1 MLKFDTES
9 TICSIA
15 TGPVGAPR
23 GAIRITGPD
32 AISVAKRVFGD
43 FNTPKSPRR
52 IVSRIELDRLGPIET
67 ALFVWPDSK
76 SYTGQPSVEIHCL
89 GAPII
94 LQSIQRRLLDAGA
107 ALAQPGEFTLRAFL
121 SGKLDLTQC
130 EAVLGVIHATNERSL
145 NVALKQLSGGLATPL
160 KTVRTIL
167 ITLLADI
174 EAGLDFVDEDIS
186 FISDAEVQSRL
197 SEASQLVSQIL
208 AQITSRAGQQ
218 HHLQVV
224 IAGPPNAGKSSLLN
238 ALAQDQL
245 AIVSPEPGTTRDFV
259 RCRLQ
264 ADGVPYDLLDTAG
277 MESVTDESPRGIA
290 QFFTQEQIDQ
300 ADLILLCNSCD
311 ENSIDQTSQ
320 EDQELGKA
328 GELAGQMQETPQP
341 ETWRITTK
349 IDLGES
355 TNSQHI
361 VAPKH
366 FAISTKTG
374 EGLADLQVAIQLW
387 VCERNQQFID
397 ALPMT
402 AERCH
407 DALKNA
413 TLALEEALR
422 ASQTGTGE
430 EIVAGEIRLA
440 LDEIG
445 QVAGVV
451 YTDDIL
457 DVLFSRFCIGK

>member
-1 MLKFDTES
+1 MLKFDTET
-9 TICSIA
+9 TICAVA

-32 AISVAKRVFGD
+32 AVGVAKRVFGD
-43 FNTPKSPRR
+43 FNTPKFPRR
-52 IVSRIELDRLGPIET
+52 IASSIVLDRLGEIDA

-94 LQSIQRRLLDAGA
+94 LQLIQRKLLEAGA
-107 ALAQPGEFTLRAFL
+107 LLAQPGEFTLRAFL
-121 SGKLDLTQC
+121 AGKLDLTQC

-186 FISDAEVQSRL
+186 FISNNEIHNRL
-197 SEASQLVSQIL
+197 TEANELVSQIL
-208 AQITSRAGQQ
+208 KQISSRSGQQ
-218 HHLQVV
+218 HHFQVV

-238 ALAQDQL
+238 ALAQDSV

-259 RCRLQ
+259 RCRMEI
-264 ADGVPYDLLDTAG
+264 DNIPFDLLDTAG
-277 MESVTDESPRGIA
+277 LESINDSSPRALA
-290 QFFTQEQIDQ
+290 QSFTKEQIEQ
-300 ADLILLCNSCD
+300 ADLILLCDSYETLAEQSQPNL
-311 ENSIDQTSQ
+311 NDQTLSIQ
-320 EDQELGKA
+320 N
-328 GELAGQMQETPQP
+328 T
-341 ETWRITTK
+341 ETWRVVTK
-349 IDLGES
+349 MDLRNPAIVE
-355 TNSQHI
+355 HI
-361 VAPKH
+361 IAPH
-366 FAISTKTG
+366 CFPISTKTG
-374 EGLADLQVAIQLW
+374 QGLDTLKLALRMWLSEKNKQL
-387 VCERNQQFID
+387 VD
-397 ALPMT
+397 AMPMT
-402 AERCH
+402 AERCY
-407 DALKNA
+407 DALQNA
-413 TLALEEALR
+413 TQALEEAIQ
-422 ASQTGTGE
+422 ANEYAAGE

>member
-1 MLKFDTES
+1 MLKFDTET
-9 TICSIA
+9 TICAVA
-15 TGPVGAPR
+15 TGPVGASR

-32 AISVAKRVFGD
+32 AIPLAARVCGD
-43 FNTPKSPRR
+43 FETPKLPTR
-52 IVSRIELDRLGPIET
+52 IAKTLMLDRLGEID
-67 ALFVWPDSK
+67 ASLFIWPDHR

-89 GAPII
+89 GAPIV
-94 LQSIQRRLLDAGA
+94 LQMIQRMLLAAGA
-107 ALAQPGEFTLRAFL
+107 SLAQPGEFTLRAFL
-121 SGKLDLTQC
+121 AGKLDLTQC

-167 ITLLADI
+167 LTLLADI

-186 FISDAEVQSRL
+186 FISEAEVQQRL
-197 SEASQLVSQIL
+197 TEANELVSQIL
-208 AQITSRAGQQ
+208 QQISSRIGQQ
-218 HHLQVV
+218 HLLQIV

-238 ALAQDQL
+238 ALAQDHI

-259 RCRLQ
+259 RCRMEI
-264 ADGVPYDLLDTAG
+264 DGIPFDLLDTAG
-277 MESVTDESPRGIA
+277 LESLDDTSPRGLA
-290 QFFTQEQIDQ
+290 QSFTHEQLDQ
-300 ADLILLCNSCD
+300 ADLILCCQSC
-311 ENSIDQTSQ
+311 EN
-320 EDQELGKA
+320 LGKYTSFDLVSRPSDSHDSEA
-328 GELAGQMQETPQP
+328 WQ
-341 ETWRITTK
+341 IISK
-349 IDLGES
+349 IDLLNSES
-355 TNSQHI
+355 RKQLT
-361 VAPKH
+361 APKQ
-366 FAISTKTG
+366 FAISTQTG
-374 EGLADLQVAIQLW
+374 EGLESLKLAIRLW
-387 VCERNQQFID
+387 LSEKNQKLVD

-413 TLALEEALR
+413 TKALEEALL
-422 ASQTGTGE
+422 ASQLAAGE
-430 EIVAGEIRLA
+430 EIVAGEIRMA

>member
-1 MLKFDTES
+1 MLKFDTET
-9 TICSIA
+9 TICAVA

-32 AISVAKRVFGD
+32 AIGVAKRVFGD
-43 FNTPKSPRR
+43 FNTPKYPRR
-52 IVSRIELDRLGPIET
+52 IASSIVLDRLGEIDA
-67 ALFVWPDSK
+67 ALFVWPDAK
-76 SYTGQPSVEIHCL
+76 SYTGQPSVEVHCL
-89 GAPII
+89 GAPVI
-94 LQSIQRRLLDAGA
+94 LQLIQRKLLEAGA

-121 SGKLDLTQC
+121 AGKLDLTQC

-186 FISDAEVQSRL
+186 FISNTEIQNRLAEAN
-197 SEASQLVSQIL
+197 ELVSQIL
-208 AQITSRAGQQ
+208 KQISSRAGQQ
-218 HHLQVV
+218 HHFQVV

-238 ALAQDQL
+238 ALAQDRL

-259 RCRLQ
+259 RCRMEM
-264 ADGVPYDLLDTAG
+264 DDIPFDLLDTAG
-277 MESVTDESPRGIA
+277 LESINDSSPRGLA
-290 QFFTQEQIDQ
+290 QSFTKEQLEQ
-300 ADLILLCNSCD
+300 ADLILLCDSC
-311 ENSIDQTSQ
+311 ENLDARNLSGTS
-320 EDQELGKA
+320 DLLRDA
-328 GELAGQMQETPQP
+328 HNM
-341 ETWRITTK
+341 ETWRIITK
-349 IDLGES
+349 IDLRDPICLE
-355 TNSQHI
+355 HI
-361 VAPKH
+361 VAPQS
-366 FAISTKTG
+366 FIVSTKSG
-374 EGLADLQVAIQLW
+374 FGLDSLRMALQLW
-387 VCERNQQFID
+387 LNEKNKQLVD
-397 ALPMT
+397 AMPMT
-402 AERCH
+402 AERCY
-407 DALKNA
+407 DALQNA
-413 TLALEEALR
+413 TQALEEAIL
-422 ASQTGTGE
+422 ANKYNAGE

>member
-1 MLKFDTES
+1 MLKFDTET
-9 TICSIA
+9 TICAVA

-32 AISVAKRVFGD
+32 AVGVAKRVFGD
-43 FNTPKSPRR
+43 FNTPKHPRR
-52 IVSRIELDRLGPIET
+52 IASSILLERLGEIDV

-94 LQSIQRRLLDAGA
+94 LQMIQRKLLDAGA
-107 ALAQPGEFTLRAFL
+107 SLAQPGEFTLRAFL
-121 SGKLDLTQC
+121 AGKLDLTQC

-186 FISDAEVQSRL
+186 FISNNEIHNRL
-197 SEASQLVSQIL
+197 TEANELVSQIL
-208 AQITSRAGQQ
+208 KQISSRAGQQ
-218 HHLQVV
+218 HHFQVV

-238 ALAQDQL
+238 ALAQDHL

-259 RCRLQ
+259 RCRMEI
-264 ADGVPYDLLDTAG
+264 DNIPFDLLDTAG
-277 MESVTDESPRGIA
+277 LESINDSSPRALA
-290 QFFTQEQIDQ
+290 QSFTKEQLDQ
-300 ADLILLCNSCD
+300 ADLILFCD
-311 ENSIDQTSQ
+311 SYENLAVRNQTDPRDESL
-320 EDQELGKA
+320 DSHN
-328 GELAGQMQETPQP
+328 T
-341 ETWRITTK
+341 ETWRIVTK
-349 IDLGES
+349 MDLSDPTCSE
-355 TNSQHI
+355 HI
-361 VAPKH
+361 VAPH
-366 FAISTKTG
+366 LFPISTKTG
-374 EGLADLQVAIQLW
+374 QGLETLKLALQLW
-387 VCERNQQFID
+387 LAEKNKQLVD
-397 ALPMT
+397 AMPMT
-402 AERCH
+402 AERCY
-407 DALKNA
+407 DALQNA
-413 TLALEEALR
+413 TQALEEAIR
-422 ASQTGTGE
+422 ANEYAAGE

>member
-1 MLKFDTES
+1 MKFDTET
-9 TICSIA
+9 TICAVA

-32 AISVAKRVFGD
+32 AVGVAKRVFGD
-43 FNTPKSPRR
+43 FNTPKFPRR
-52 IVSRIELDRLGPIET
+52 IASSIVLDRLGEIDA

-94 LQSIQRRLLDAGA
+94 LQLIQRKLLEAGA
-107 ALAQPGEFTLRAFL
+107 LLAQPGEFTLRAFL
-121 SGKLDLTQC
+121 AGKLDLTQC

-186 FISDAEVQSRL
+186 FISNNEIHNRL
-197 SEASQLVSQIL
+197 TEANELVSQIL
-208 AQITSRAGQQ
+208 KQISSRSGQQ
-218 HHLQVV
+218 HHFQVV

-238 ALAQDQL
+238 ALAQDSV

-259 RCRLQ
+259 RCRMEI
-264 ADGVPYDLLDTAG
+264 DNIPFDLLDTAG
-277 MESVTDESPRGIA
+277 LESINDRSPRALA
-290 QFFTQEQIDQ
+290 QSFTKEQLEQ
-300 ADLILLCNSCD
+300 ADLILLCHSY
-311 ENSIDQTSQ
+311 ENLAEQNPPNLSDQS
-320 EDQELGKA
+320 
-328 GELAGQMQETPQP
+328 LASHNT
-341 ETWRITTK
+341 ETWRVVTK
-349 IDLGES
+349 MDLSDPAILEHLG
-355 TNSQHI
+355 
-361 VAPKH
+361 APNV
-366 FAISTKTG
+366 FSISAKTG
-374 EGLADLQVAIQLW
+374 QGLDTLKLALRVWLSEKNKQL
-387 VCERNQQFID
+387 VD
-397 ALPMT
+397 AMPMT
-402 AERCH
+402 AERCY
-407 DALKNA
+407 DALQNA
-413 TLALEEALR
+413 TQALQEAIQ
-422 ASQTGTGE
+422 ANEYAAGE